1 MQCGWGA
8 SQLSSCTFAGERK
21 GEEGEDSECTFVS
34 LGRDC
39 LAVAV
44 IYCFA
49 CSVTWGRGSNCQLGF
64 IMFQRDGK
72 DGILLGEDLYY
83 GRATDAL
90 GHNLWHRVGASN
102 ASLIFKP

>member
-8 SQLSSCTFAGERK
+8 SQLTSGTFAGERK

-34 LGRDC
+34 LGRDVSCCSCHLLFC
-39 LAVAV
+39 LQ
-44 IYCFA
+44 CNM
-49 CSVTWGRGSNCQLGF
+49 GEGSNCQLGF

-83 GRATDAL
+83 GRATGAL

>member
-8 SQLSSCTFAGERK
+8 SQLIFGTFAGERK

-39 LAVAV
+39 LA
-44 IYCFA
+44 
-49 CSVTWGRGSNCQLGF
+49 CSVTWGRGSDCQLGF
-64 IMFQRDGK
+64 IIFQRDGK

-83 GRATDAL
+83 GRATGAL
-90 GHNLWHRVGASN
+90 GHNLWHRVGESN